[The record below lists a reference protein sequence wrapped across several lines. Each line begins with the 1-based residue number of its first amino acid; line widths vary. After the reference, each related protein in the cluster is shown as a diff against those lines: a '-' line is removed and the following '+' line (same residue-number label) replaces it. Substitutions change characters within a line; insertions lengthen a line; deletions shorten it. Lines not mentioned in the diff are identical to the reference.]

1 MAGLT
6 IETKLRP
13 CYIIKE
19 QGEKVT
25 KTKALFHCW
34 DFISNVVDASPLVGG
49 HPGGVIAY
57 TAGIVELEDGSITL
71 ILPQSIQFVPG
82 GFEDYVWDGYTDYR
96 KED

>member
-13 CYIIKE
+13 CLILGDK
-19 QGEKVT
+19 GS

-34 DFISNVVDASPLVGG
+34 SFHSDIYAPSVMVGG
-49 HPGGVIAY
+49 HPGGTVAR
-57 TAGIVELEDGSITL
+57 TAAIVELEDGSITL
-71 ILPQSIQFVPG
+71 INPQSIKFVSG
-82 GFEDYVWDGYTDYR
+82 IFDGYCWD